1 MRRNLLSSGTRAG
14 ANHAFSMLE
23 ALISIAIIAVLA
35 TPASVALKKAR
46 DNATAMCAS
55 ACLWT
60 G

>member
-1 MRRNLLSSGTRAG
+1 
-14 ANHAFSMLE
+14 MLE